1 MKLGVISTGPT
12 LEHYL
17 AAQARCSGYLLI
29 VDLDTM
35 QYLAFQNPIHSLRGP
50 VASRLFAQV
59 LVQNSVDA
67 ILAGSFDPDIRKML
81 CKAGVQV
88 ASGKQGIVYKIIE
101 SFKRSYQSVV
111 SRKMED

>member
-1 MKLGVISTGPT
+1 MKLGIMSTGPT

-17 AAQARCSGYLLI
+17 AAQARRSRYFLI

-35 QYLAFQNPIHSLRGP
+35 QYLAFQNPIHIIHGP
-50 VASRLFAQV
+50 AAGRLFAQV
-59 LVQNSVDA
+59 LVQNSVDT
-67 ILAGSFDPDIRKML
+67 ILAGSFDPVIRKML

-101 SFKRSYQSVV
+101 SFKRSYYP
-111 SRKMED
+111 